1 MERHRTSSASLVV
14 AVSSSASVMQKRV
27 RTRLDPEEALARPLY
42 VVAAMLVVIPLVE
55 FLLVVPPA
63 EYSSVQWRFAAAGL
77 LSSHTLLPILGLAL
91 AFVISAFLRHHSV
104 QRALVVA
111 CLTIAVF
118 LAVVSIL
125 FALDA
130 RSLRPSVPP
139 AGRPAFSSAWTRA
152 LITHVLSA
160 VTLAYLGWR
169 ARLMIPVSSRVRG
182 PKNVH
187 VVSK

>member
-1 MERHRTSSASLVV
+1 MRKL
-14 AVSSSASVMQKRV
+14 V

-42 VVAAMLVVIPLVE
+42 VVAAMLVVIPLVD
-55 FLLVVPPA
+55 FLLIVPPA

-77 LSSHTLLPILGLAL
+77 LSSHTLMPILGLAL
-91 AFVISAFLRHHSV
+91 AFVISAALKQHSV
-104 QRALVVA
+104 QRVLVAV
-111 CLTIAVF
+111 CLTTAVF

-130 RSLRPSVPP
+130 RSLRPSVPLD
-139 AGRPAFSSAWTRA
+139 GRPAFSSAWTRA

-169 ARLMIPVSSRVRG
+169 ARLMIPVSSRDRG
-182 PKNVH
+182 PRTVH